1 MFTSAVTSEAPAVS
15 LERDNDRHADF
26 LPTDK
31 HYRLTGEMPKEE
43 PRSDPAATEPQN
55 KDKKDDT
62 QQDPAVKKDDSASSG
77 ESETAA
83 ASEAAQLQEKEK
95 QAQQKTAKTSETRW
109 QKLSRE
115 NKELRDRLTKLEQ
128 PRTTQRDTQQRPQ
141 PATEAAKTATTTTS
155 KPKIDDV
162 DPKTGKAKYASYA
175 EYEDAKDQWLQD
187 EAVRKFQE
195 SSSKTQ
201 REQALQNAKQTI
213 AREFGKKVEA
223 AKGKYADFETVAL
236 NPDLPIKEGSPVD
249 VFTLDSEVGTDVL
262 YYLGQNPAEL
272 DRINKLNPVA
282 QVRELTKIELKVAT
296 KPAAAAAAAATSA
309 KPTTQAPRPPHQV
322 SGKAAVTKDAVE
334 KAVEDGDSETY
345 IREQNAR
352 ELARRRGK

>member
-15 LERDNDRHADF
+15 LERESDRHAEF

-43 PRSDPAATEPQN
+43 T
-55 KDKKDDT
+55 KDDAAAVEQDDKEKQDQS
-62 QQDPAVKKDDSASSG
+62 QQNSSEKKDDSSAAA
-77 ESETAA
+77 AA
-83 ASEAAQLQEKEK
+83 ASEAAPPQEKDK
-95 QAQQKTAKTSETRW
+95 PAAQQKTAKTSENRW

-128 PRTTQRDTQQRPQ
+128 PPATQRETQQASQ
-141 PATEAAKTATTTTS
+141 PAKEATKAATTATP

-162 DPKTGKAKYASYA
+162 DPKTGKPKYATYA

-213 AREFGKKVEA
+213 AREFGKKVEV
-223 AKGKYADFETVAL
+223 AKGKYADFEAVAL

-282 QVRELTKIELKVAT
+282 QVRELTKIELKVAG
-296 KPAAAAAAAATSA
+296 KPAAAAAAATSA

-352 ELARRRGK
+352 ELAKRRGK